1 MTQPQRPST
10 RVEAM
15 ARTRIRI
22 VDAARDLLP
31 SGATMPVDAIADRA
45 GVSVQT
51 LYSHFGSKRGLLLA
65 VIDSVQQDA
74 GLYADFEVVWS
85 SPDGETALRRML
97 EATIRIW
104 DSAWTI
110 VEFAERARRVDPEIQ
125 VHLRE
130 VDGYRRSNLVSIA
143 ERLAAEGRLRAGRDA
158 ATAADLAFSLSLP
171 AVYEELALVRGW
183 PLARVVSAVT
193 ESVATAL
200 IDPTTVA
207 VLDPAADWSS
217 VVRPPDIMAR
227 G

>member
-1 MTQPQRPST
+1 MTRPQRPST

-15 ARTRIRI
+15 ARTRARI
-22 VDAARDLLP
+22 VDAARELLP
-31 SGATMPVDAIADRA
+31 TGATVPVDAIADRA

-74 GLYADFEVVWS
+74 GLYADFELVWS

-104 DSAWTI
+104 DGAWAI

-125 VHLRE
+125 GHLRE

-143 ERLAAEGRLRAGRDA
+143 ERLAVEGRLRARRDV
-158 ATAADLAFSLSLP
+158 ATAADLAFALSLP
-171 AVYEELALVRGW
+171 AVYEELAVVRGW
-183 PLARVVSAVT
+183 PLDRAVSAVT
-193 ESVATAL
+193 ESVVTAL
-200 IDPTTVA
+200 VDPATVP
-207 VLDPAADWSS
+207 LLEPAADWSS
-217 VVRPPDIMAR
+217 VLRPPDIMTR